1 MTSFQTL
8 DQRLHDQL
16 PDLSESKFY
25 SRRTSSRISYFFS
38 NSEILPSSFFSLIF
52 IYLLLLYCFLKYLFE
67 EIGLGYLWWLYICL
81 SAMPNM
87 ESQSFGRYK

>member
-1 MTSFQTL
+1 MINHQIFQRASFTPEGRAQEYL
-8 DQRLHDQL
+8 ISSPIQRSCLL
-16 PDLSESKFY
+16 L
-25 SRRTSSRISYFFS
+25 
-38 NSEILPSSFFSLIF
+38 LFFSLIF

-81 SAMPNM
+81 SAMPNT

>member
-1 MTSFQTL
+1 MINHQIFQRTSFTPENQA
-8 DQRLHDQL
+8 Q
-16 PDLSESKFY
+16 ESYY
-25 SRRTSSRISYFFS
+25 SS

-52 IYLLLLYCFLKYLFE
+52 IYLLLLLYCFLKSLFE

-87 ESQSFGRYK
+87 EFQSFRRYK